1 MQNQARSVDKYTE
14 KEYNDFGWA
23 RANDILTAEENAEL
37 RSKFAAAKSNQ
48 TNPPKTKSGELM
60 ITLNVRVGNEY
71 YENKIAYMKGT
82 IRNPIITRIVEI
94 DEYNETELAQIR
106 SDLYE
111 AERRGVQQETT
122 GIFRRYNSFDF
133 EMYELSKRSVSAVP
147 LNNKQLGTQRGRSSK
162 KTKRAVRFTD
172 NEDGTITTYYSDG
185 TIETE
190 TTQFSA
196 RKKTRF
202 DVNTRLDLIET

>member
-1 MQNQARSVDKYTE
+1 
-14 KEYNDFGWA
+14 
-23 RANDILTAEENAEL
+23 
-37 RSKFAAAKSNQ
+37 
-48 TNPPKTKSGELM
+48 M
-60 ITLNVRVGNEY
+60 ITLNVRVGNKY

-111 AERRGVQQETT
+111 AERQGIRQTSG
-122 GIFRRYNSFDF
+122 GIFVQHTFANFQNNVTTKRNVI
-133 EMYELSKRSVSAVP
+133 SKSRH
-147 LNNKQLGTQRGRSSK
+147 NYQLGTQRGRSSK

-185 TIETE
+185 TVETE